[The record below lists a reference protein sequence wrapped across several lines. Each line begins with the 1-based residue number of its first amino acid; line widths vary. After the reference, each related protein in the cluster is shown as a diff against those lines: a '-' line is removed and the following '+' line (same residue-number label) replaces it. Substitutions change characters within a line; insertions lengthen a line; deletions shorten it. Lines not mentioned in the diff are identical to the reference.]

1 VNTPYEPMDHIFDE
15 NQPIYLQI
23 IQRIYAKILRGEYR
37 PGDKLPSVI
46 EAAMTFKVNHN
57 TIARVYSEIVRAG
70 VGVTRRGEGT
80 FVTEDQKILDDL
92 HTSMRRSLLENFL
105 TEMWRLGYSSS
116 EILETLQQYI
126 QDGDAA
132 VPIEKIM

>member
-1 VNTPYEPMDHIFDE
+1 MDYVFDE

-23 IQRIYAKILRGEYR
+23 IQRIYSKILRGEYR

-46 EAAMTFKVNHN
+46 ETAMMFKVNHN

-80 FVTEDQKILDDL
+80 FVTEDEAVLLQLHETMRLSVLD
-92 HTSMRRSLLENFL
+92 SFL
-105 TEMWRLGYSSS
+105 TEMHRLGYSAAES
-116 EILETLQQYI
+116 LEALAQFI
-126 QDGDAA
+126 EDGNAGTT
-132 VPIEKIM
+132 VEKKE

>member
-1 VNTPYEPMDHIFDE
+1 MDPVFDE

-23 IQRIYAKILRGEYR
+23 IQLIYTKILRGEYKS
-37 PGDKLPSVI
+37 GEKLPSVI

-80 FVTEDQKILDDL
+80 YVTEDQSILRQL
-92 HTSMRRSLLENFL
+92 HFSMRQSLLDNFV
-105 TEMWRLGYSSS
+105 TEMREIGYTSN
-116 EILETLQQYI
+116 EILEALKQNLQMNNQEGGI
-126 QDGDAA
+126 RNA
-132 VPIEKIM
+132 KK